1 MAVLPK
7 YQLKELFEAGDLITQ
22 STLDQ
27 FIEASYNPT
36 LVAGSNVVLTKVS
49 TPSGDTITISSTGGG
64 GGAPIIEGPGIE
76 ITDVGSDKKISI
88 DLDTSQTNLIIN
100 GSNELTFVGTH
111 VEQEGS
117 TVGTYKTFNFMYLD
131 QHLHLILIQPTVL
144 QMV

>member
-22 STLDQ
+22 STLDN

-64 GGAPIIEGPGIE
+64 GAPIIAGPGIE

-88 DLDTSQTNLIIN
+88 DLDASQTNLIIN
-100 GSNELTFVGTH
+100 GSNKLTFAGTH
-111 VEQEGS
+111 VE
-117 TVGTYKTFNFMYLD
+117 
-131 QHLHLILIQPTVL
+131 
-144 QMV
+144 